1 MLEYL
6 FILEASS
13 PFIPSSPSFCIP
25 DGAGLH
31 AQTRQRALHTATP
44 NKGLQE
50 SAVKQAVGGQ
60 ENRSRRRSSGQLI
73 SEGSCAADHNQ
84 SASLA
89 LNRHRSRSGG
99 VRLQT
104 FSVIQTQEARILG
117 SQEEMRR

>member
-13 PFIPSSPSFCIP
+13 PFIPSSPSLCIP

-73 SEGSCAADHNQ
+73 SEGSCAADHK

-117 SQEEMRR
+117 SQEERRR